1 MNIGLRGYIFGIL
14 YGVIILG
21 LLSLAVIHIAYQDGT
36 GLPAYTAAAET
47 GAAAKEGAGILDIL
61 FGGGDQGT
69 TVWNAS
75 PGEIILRFFVA
86 VILSCLLVFRPRR
99 YVSGYERGLHVAET
113 QILLSVVAAALML
126 IVGDSAARAF
136 AIFAAVALVRFRTN
150 IRDPKEVTVLLIC
163 MALGLAAGVGR
174 WDLGVLLCVFSL
186 VLLWFLEQAEPE
198 LVMRPME
205 LKLKTADAERT
216 KAIVEE
222 LLEEKEIES
231 DLLRLRQSDGS
242 SSQVIFF
249 TRLQL
254 SMSTDE
260 LSEEI
265 MDRDEGLIESISWKM
280 SKKSKTLY
288 QH

>member
-1 MNIGLRGYIFGIL
+1 MKIGLRGYIFGIL
-14 YGVIILG
+14 YGAVVVA
-21 LLSLAVIHIAYQDGT
+21 LLAFAVIHIAYLDGV
-36 GLPAYTAAAET
+36 GLPANSAPVET
-47 GAAAKEGAGILDIL
+47 SVATNGGQGVLDVL

-69 TVWNAS
+69 SVWHAS

-86 VILSCLLVFRPRR
+86 VVLSTILVFRPRR

-174 WDLGVLLCVFSL
+174 WDLGVLLCVFAL

-198 LVMRPME
+198 FVLRPME
-205 LKLKTADAERT
+205 LKLKTRDAEKT
-216 KAIVEE
+216 KETVED
-222 LLEEKEIES
+222 LLREKDIES
-231 DLLRLRQSDGS
+231 DLLRLRQSEDS
-242 SSQVIFF
+242 SSQVIFL

-265 MDRDEGLIESISWKM
+265 MERDEGLIESISWKM

>member
-1 MNIGLRGYIFGIL
+1 MRVRGYFLGTL
-14 YGVIILG
+14 YGLVVLG
-21 LLSLAVIHIAYQDGT
+21 LLTLAIVHIFYLE
-36 GLPAYTAAAET
+36 GLHYPSYSVPAPGPAEAN
-47 GAAAKEGAGILDIL
+47 GAGGILDIL
-61 FGGGDQGT
+61 FGEGVQRADT
-69 TVWNAS
+69 WYAS

-86 VILSCLLVFRPRR
+86 VVLSTILVFRPRR

-174 WDLGVLLCVFSL
+174 WDLGVLLCVFAL

-198 LVMRPME
+198 FVLRPME
-205 LKLKTADAERT
+205 LKLKTRDAEKT
-216 KAIVEE
+216 KETVED
-222 LLEEKEIES
+222 LLREKDIES
-231 DLLRLRQSDGS
+231 DLLRLRQSEDS
-242 SSQVIFF
+242 TSQVIFL

-265 MDRDEGLIESISWKM
+265 MERDDGLIESISWKM